1 MDPLSERR
9 GSCHFGSWQYTQAL
23 PPKGQKATHASK
35 FCRHRG
41 QRNERNQTIEMKRGA
56 TIIAKNAIPIGLAIG
71 TAMKSKN
78 AITATIWRRR

>member
-1 MDPLSERR
+1 
-9 GSCHFGSWQYTQAL
+9 
-23 PPKGQKATHASK
+23 
-35 FCRHRG
+35 
-41 QRNERNQTIEMKRGA
+41 MKRGA